1 MIHLLVKFH
10 NRYKLKF
17 GNKKL
22 DKDTDKFEKQEEPE
36 EPSRSQTRGNY

>member
-10 NRYKLKF
+10 KRYKLKF

-22 DKDTDKFEKQEEPE
+22 DRDMEMFEKQEKPE
-36 EPSRSQTRGNY
+36 EPSTSQARGNY